1 MSKNILIVE
10 SESLLSRNVR
20 TELEDRG
27 FAVQE
32 TSDGRGSIE
41 LVRRQKPDLVVME
54 VELSAGQNG
63 YILCGKLKKD
73 DDLKSIP
80 IVIVGNADGFAQHKK
95 LKTRADEY
103 VPKPI
108 DAEALV
114 QMVGNL
120 IGFPESPG
128 ASDLVDDE
136 GISLSELV
144 DVEGSSSV
152 LSAEEIAVEQE
163 ESQTLTGDAELD
175 MLDAAFDDATDT
187 EAPHSEGVDVEPEI
201 SEVDVDS
208 GGAGGGE
215 PFTLSGL
222 GSHKDS
228 SSFRGGQASFVPN
241 RAREPAN
248 RPVLS
253 TGSRA
258 GVGSP
263 APADASEVRLL
274 RARIMELER
283 ERVEADE
290 RATGAESR
298 ASDMEDQLAARTA
311 DLEAARAGGGR
322 TDKDVFALREAAN
335 KKDKEILRLKSEI
348 NGTEREIVEVR
359 EKALQLEQQA
369 SVSSGELARRDAHL
383 KSLSHKADQQLQ
395 DRKRLEQQLANA
407 RDEARSATA
416 NLDALQSEMDD
427 LRGQLASARDEL
439 EEGRNEVERLRAYEE
454 KADSLRRRVVELEEA
469 GQRHEERVA
478 RFYAKLKDDEQIREK
493 TRKALA
499 IALQLLDEQ
508 QHAQLDIDLDDDET
522 AKA

>member
-73 DDLKSIP
+73 EDLKSIP

-114 QMVGNL
+114 QRVGNL
-120 IGFPESPG
+120 IGFPEPPG

-163 ESQTLTGDAELD
+163 EQTLTGDAELD

-228 SSFRGGQASFVPN
+228 SGFRSGHAQFVPN

-258 GVGSP
+258 AVGSP
-263 APADASEVRLL
+263 APADTSEVRLL
-274 RARIMELER
+274 RARILELER

-298 ASDMEDQLAARTA
+298 ASDLEDQLAARTA

-369 SVSSGELARRDAHL
+369 SEASGELARRDAHL
-383 KSLSHKADQQLQ
+383 KSLSNKADQQLQ

-416 NLDALQSEMDD
+416 NLDALQSEMDE
-427 LRGQLASARDEL
+427 LRGQLASARGEL

-454 KADSLRRRVVELEEA
+454 EADSLRRRVVELEEA
-469 GQRHEERVA
+469 GNRHEERVA